1 MAEPRHL
8 NNAPIRE
15 AIIDFRVKLPSEF
28 RVSEFLSLREQI
40 GDRFPKFKERRSFK
54 GEFKIAPGKPI
65 STKAEEHG
73 IHGYF
78 FITDDE
84 KKIAQFRIDG
94 FTFSRLKPYTYWEEI
109 FDEAKELWALYVDAA
124 KPQSVARIAVRYIN
138 QLDIPLPI
146 TDFSIFLT
154 APPYIP
160 DSLSCAISGFL
171 TKITTYFPELDIKA
185 NIIQALEKSKEAN
198 YISLILDIDVYKSQD
213 FSPDSEDMW
222 AFFEQ
227 FRELKNRIFFQSIT
241 EETARLFE

>member
-28 RVSEFLSLREQI
+28 RVSEFLSLKEQI
-40 GDRFPKFKERRSFK
+40 GDRFPKFKERRLFK

-65 STKAEEHG
+65 STTTEEQG
-73 IHGYF
+73 LHGYF

-109 FDEAKELWALYVDAA
+109 FNEAKDLWALYVDAA
-124 KPQSVARIAVRYIN
+124 NPQSVTRIAVRYIN

-146 TDFSIFLT
+146 TDFSTFLT
-154 APPYIP
+154 APPNIP
-160 DSLSCAISGFL
+160 DSLSCVISGFL
-171 TKITTYFPELDIKA
+171 TKITTDFPELDIKA
-185 NIIQALEKSKEAN
+185 NVIQALEKSKEAN
-198 YISLILDIDVYKSQD
+198 HISLILDIDVYKSQD
-213 FSPDSEDMW
+213 FSLDSQDLW
-222 AFFEQ
+222 SFFEQ
-227 FRELKNRIFFQSIT
+227 FHELKNRIFFQSIT